1 MNKATPFR
9 KVAVLA
15 VGALFAGTLSA
26 CGTDDAPTATEGDGT
41 ISGTVS
47 LLTPIFEGS
56 SGKTLLEDELL
67 PQFYEE
73 YPDVEV
79 NIDYTAYSRLNEKMT
94 TSIASGLVPDVM
106 IMGVGWVEGFAENG
120 VLADLG
126 EYGITAE
133 GLAETTNDRVVE
145 AGIYK
150 DNLYAVPI
158 MLDARMGV
166 ARMDILE
173 EAGYDAPPSTIEELR
188 EMSIALTERDA
199 GGQMTR
205 AGFDLMSNDVRQVY
219 ATFLFSQGGTLF
231 NEDNTEPA
239 FNSPEG
245 VEALEIM
252 TDLINVDKVE
262 EIGWSSTD
270 AVVNPLINGRAAMG
284 LAHNNLWTQAQEA
297 DPTVM
302 EHLQPFLI
310 PGESPSMMLGG
321 SLATMSSRS
330 QNPEAAAALLD
341 FLTSEGPALAAN
353 EQRGNI
359 PALDSLLTSD
369 YVETNTLVQFAMEN
383 FENTGREGGPA
394 SWVEVRGLFSPAL
407 QAALLQEKTPQEALD
422 DLAANAQSTLN

>member
-1 MNKATPFR
+1 FR

-205 AGFDLMSNDVRQVY
+205 AGFRAM
-219 ATFLFSQGGTLF
+219 ATT
-231 NEDNTEPA
+231 TVA
-239 FNSPEG
+239 
-245 VEALEIM
+245 
-252 TDLINVDKVE
+252 
-262 EIGWSSTD
+262 
-270 AVVNPLINGRAAMG
+270 AVVVRTRTPRGIHRNRRRVICG
-284 LAHNNLWTQAQEA
+284 L
-297 DPTVM
+297 P
-302 EHLQPFLI
+302 
-310 PGESPSMMLGG
+310 SPSIQNRSSSVWLLSTSRRSRQHCGRNPPVKML
-321 SLATMSSRS
+321 SR
-330 QNPEAAAALLD
+330 PVGAGD
-341 FLTSEGPALAAN
+341 GDT
-353 EQRGNI
+353 
-359 PALDSLLTSD
+359 
-369 YVETNTLVQFAMEN
+369 
-383 FENTGREGGPA
+383 
-394 SWVEVRGLFSPAL
+394 
-407 QAALLQEKTPQEALD
+407 
-422 DLAANAQSTLN
+422 